1 MNDERNIMKISRI
14 IWVLDEKE
22 GENYFPVENSSTSLS
37 ISNSMNSQT
46 PRRISRYIPPEVA
59 KFYRRNAPFIPSI
72 RILKRDIRR
81 KYVEMIPNV
90 MNSHDVL
97 LFSSFIDDFYHPN
110 CSSTHTYP
118 EDAQSFFR
126 PLLLK
131 GKESL
136 KCFHTSTSFLLPD
149 GVVRFYDNKICQRL
163 NEAGSRII
171 GKVDTTGTIIYIPKN
186 NNQIPLD
193 SSHPIREC
201 EPSLEPPPPIRSKE
215 DLIEKFQ
222 ISTNPIQFIM
232 RANYEIVLDEQNR
245 FINMNFYCYEMEFT
259 VEDYKI

>member
-1 MNDERNIMKISRI
+1 MKVSRI

-59 KFYRRNAPFIPSI
+59 KFYRRNVPFIPSI